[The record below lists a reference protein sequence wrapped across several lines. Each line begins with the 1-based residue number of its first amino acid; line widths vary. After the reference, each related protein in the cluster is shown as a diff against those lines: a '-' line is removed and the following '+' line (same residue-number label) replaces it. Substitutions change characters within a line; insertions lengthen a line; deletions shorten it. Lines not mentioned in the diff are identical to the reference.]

1 MANVLKLNNP
11 EGLPYSEYERE
22 FDYPAAEVFR
32 AHADPEL
39 YRQWI
44 GPRSLTTR
52 IEEHDY
58 RSGGSFRFVQHRG
71 DGIEHAFRGVFH
83 SLRDNEFILNTFEYE
98 GYPDVVTL
106 EYTTFEDLPGGRSR
120 LTGRSVF
127 PDLASRDRYLT
138 DGMESGMSEGYD
150 RLEEVLADKEMHH
163 GLDAGSSA
171 AAGRRH

>member
-1 MANVLKLNNP
+1 MPALSGHLTKHWEDMMANVLKLNNP
-11 EGLPYSEYERE
+11 ESLPYSEYERE

-44 GPRSLTTR
+44 GPRDLTTR
-52 IEEHDY
+52 IEEHDC
-58 RSGGSFRFVQHRG
+58 RSGGQFRFVQHRG
-71 DGIEHAFRGVFH
+71 DGVEHAFRGIFH
-83 SLRDNEFILNTFEYE
+83 NVREHEFILNTFEYE

-106 EYTTFEDLPGGRSR
+106 EYTALEDLPCGRSR

-138 DGMESGMSEGYD
+138 DGMERGISEGYD
-150 RLEEVLADKEMHH
+150 RLEEVLA
-163 GLDAGSSA
+163 GVRA
-171 AAGRRH
+171 A